1 MPKFDFTAIDREG
14 RRSSGSR
21 EASDR
26 RSLVRSLSGDGLR
39 VISLGQRE
47 PKDGGASK
55 KAGKSVAAAT
65 RTSSREWSGR
75 RRLNER
81 QRMLFIQMF
90 RRLLSGG
97 LSTGDAVQA
106 IGNTVGDRV
115 VKDFS
120 RDVWRELSD
129 GSSFAHAMGKHGMG
143 LSGELYELIR
153 AGEAT
158 GRLEP
163 VMEDVDRILEDRR
176 TIRELLLAKLSY
188 PVFITGVAFAVC
200 AFLVLVLIPQVE
212 GILTSLRVEMSLAV
226 RFLLGI
232 SQSIF
237 WIGPA
242 LVIIVAAFL
251 LALVALRRTPNG
263 LLWQDRMLFE
273 LPVFSSILKPYIGY
287 RISRTLA
294 SLLKNGVDLTESLH
308 LVGRTISNAHVRSG
322 FEQARREI
330 NDGLD
335 VATGLGQQKILDP
348 LSIGVLATH
357 ENIGELGQGFDDI
370 AEDSRK
376 ALDKNL
382 NRLIKVISGV
392 ALFIAFALVALIAIG
407 MVSAV
412 FEVGRGIR

>member
-1 MPKFDFTAIDREG
+1 MPKFDFTTIDRNG
-14 RRSSGSR
+14 RRASGSR
-21 EASDR
+21 EAPDR
-26 RSLVRSLSGDGLR
+26 RSLVRALGAEGLR
-39 VISLGQRE
+39 VISTGQRDSAE
-47 PKDGGASK
+47 PGASRK
-55 KAGKSVAAAT
+55 SRKSAVAPSRSGSREGAGKK
-65 RTSSREWSGR
+65 
-75 RRLNER
+75 RLNER
-81 QRMLFIQMF
+81 QRMLFTQMF

-153 AGEAT
+153 SGEAT

-163 VMEDVDRILEDRR
+163 VMEDVERILEDRK

-212 GILTSLRVEMSLAV
+212 GILTSLRVDMSLAV

-237 WIGPA
+237 WIGPL
-242 LVIIVAAFL
+242 LVILVAALFV
-251 LALVALRRTPNG
+251 ALVAIRRTPGG

-294 SLLKNGVDLTESLH
+294 SLLKNGVDLTESLS
-308 LVGRTISNAHVRSG
+308 LVGRTISNAHVRGG

-335 VATGLGQQKILDP
+335 VASGLGQQKILDP
-348 LSIGVLATH
+348 LSLGVLATH
-357 ENIGELGQGFDDI
+357 ESIGELGQGFDDI

-376 ALDKNL
+376 TLDKNL

-392 ALFIAFALVALIAIG
+392 ALFVAFALVALIAIG